1 MRRVKVAVIDY
12 GMGNL
17 LSVQR
22 GLEHVGAEVCITS
35 DPESILAAERVVLPG
50 VGAFPDAMEELGHR
64 QLVEVIRSIARNDTP
79 LLGICLGM
87 QVLFEFSLEFRET
100 AGLGLIAGRVVP
112 LPRTG
117 ADGTQH
123 KIPHVGWSSL
133 QPAGKAAWAGDG
145 LLADILP
152 GEAAYFVHSFMAQP
166 QAPGSIIANCYYNNI
181 PVAAVVGH
189 GQVIGCQFH
198 PEKSGD
204 VGLRILHRFLSL

>member
-1 MRRVKVAVIDY
+1 MHSAKVAVIDF

-35 DPESILAAERVVLPG
+35 DPERILAAGRVVLPG
-50 VGAFPDAMEELGHR
+50 VGAFPGAMEELGRR
-64 QLVEVIRSIARNDTP
+64 QLVEVIRSVARKNTP

-87 QVLFEFSLEFRET
+87 QVLFESSLEFEET
-100 AGLGLIAGRVVP
+100 TGLGLIAGRVVP

-117 ADGTQH
+117 NDGSSH
-123 KIPHVGWSSL
+123 KIPHVGWSAL
-133 QPAGKAAWAGDG
+133 QPVGNGTWAGGVLSEID
-145 LLADILP
+145 P

-166 QAPGSIIANCYYNNI
+166 QVPESRIADCYYNGI
-181 PVAAVVGH
+181 PVAAVVGS

-204 VGLRILHRFLSL
+204 VGLRILRRFLSL